1 MLFSEHTVVK
11 RDLSYGYI
19 HCTVSVYD
27 LIQTTDR
34 MMFFYVNI
42 LISCEWSS
50 NFCQLSCIRTCFL

>member
-1 MLFSEHTVVK
+1 MLFSEHTAVK

-42 LISCEWSS
+42 LILVSDHQIFVSLAALGLA
-50 NFCQLSCIRTCFL
+50 F